1 MSIKQSAVVIVMC
14 GGLLGGCAT
23 MQTTPSAYSDPHTK
37 PFFCALA
44 GGAIGGVGVGAVI
57 GASAVATAGG
67 AVLAAG
73 LGYIACLEEEEK
85 VAEAPP
91 PEPVMP
97 PIVHHEDPT
106 PPPAPPVEVSLGT
119 ISGIHFDFDKAV
131 LKPAADPIL
140 NEVVRKME
148 AAPNLRARIEGHTD
162 NIGSDAYNMDLGM
175 RRANAVRD
183 ALVSRGIASHRLHT
197 VSMGEREPIADNRT
211 PQGRAQNR
219 RVEIIGT
226 NN

>member
-1 MSIKQSAVVIVMC
+1 MGIQRTAVVGALC
-14 GGLLGGCAT
+14 AGLLSGCAT
-23 MQTTPSAYSDPHTK
+23 MQTGHTASGYSQEK

-44 GGAIGGVGVGAVI
+44 GAAIGGGGTAAIAGGPAIAAGAVI
-57 GASAVATAGG
+57 
-67 AVLAAG
+67 AAG
-73 LGYIACLEEEEK
+73 LGYVACLKEEK

-97 PIVHHEDPT
+97 PVVHHEEPAPP
-106 PPPAPPVEVSLGT
+106 PPPAPPAEVTLGT

-140 NEVVRKME
+140 NEVARKMQAE
-148 AAPNLRARIEGHTD
+148 PSLRARIEGHTD
-162 NIGSDAYNMDLGM
+162 NIGSDAYNMQLGQ

-183 ALVSRGIASHRLHT
+183 ALVARGIASHRLQA
-197 VSMGEREPIADNRT
+197 VSRGEREPIADNRT
-211 PQGRAQNR
+211 REGRAENR
-219 RVEIIGT
+219 RVEIIGI